1 MEDVSGTANWNSE
14 RMDVE
19 HEKKEN
25 IKKRMRKF
33 AQD

>member
-25 IKKRMRKF
+25 IKNKS
-33 AQD
+33 